1 MPYSNTTNTTAMGK
15 ISYELNIRWFM
26 KIAEEEGWVMI
37 DDCFSGEW
45 EDYEL
50 TFGCDGIH
58 GDDHDFWLLCENKI
72 TKILE
77 HGTIELHGEY
87 SHECLENA
95 VFQELMDDEQFK
107 DEFNKHFISREH
119 FYWIEETTDQMSSL
133 NTGDQFQKVGNG
145 EVLIEK
151 LHDGRWG
158 VRTLEDKAVIREHA
172 GDWFVSQR
180 VVLIADYPHVQMER
194 ETAEE
199 ENLDWVDTVA
209 DALAAAHGRGENSF
223 TVNLPPE
230 IAAKLMSYKKK
241 ETVEERQDRF
251 DRQLAGAKCPY

>member
-50 TFGCDGIH
+50 TFGCDGTH
-58 GDDHDFWLLCENKI
+58 GDDHDFWQLCENKI
-72 TKILE
+72 TTILE
-77 HGTIELHGEY
+77 NGDIELHGEY
-87 SHECLENA
+87 AHECLENA

-107 DEFNKHFISREH
+107 DEFNKHFISKEH
-119 FYWIEETTDQMSSL
+119 FDWIEEISDKLSE
-133 NTGDQFQKVGNG
+133 VGVGGRCGPNPW
-145 EVLIEK
+145 IEK

-158 VRTLEDKAVIREHA
+158 VETLEDKALIRERA

-180 VVLIADYPHVQMER
+180 VVLIADYPHVQAER
-194 ETAEE
+194 ETE
-199 ENLDWVDTVA
+199 ENLDWVDAVA
-209 DALAAAHGRGENSF
+209 DALVAAKNRGENSF

-241 ETVEERQDRF
+241 
-251 DRQLAGAKCPY
+251 